1 MIVHTTLQFL
11 ISNGLFLHIL
21 ASPER
26 LNQIASDMDLK
37 KFDNNEVLRKFE
49 ANEHEQFPPLTL
61 SEKHKCVLYAM
72 EMVHFDQEDSTL
84 PGNFS
89 PHKYEIHLAIQFFLS
104 KKVILRSIS

>member
-1 MIVHTTLQFL
+1 MQLL
-11 ISNGLFLHIL
+11 ICNGLLLQIL

-26 LNQIASDMDLK
+26 LNQMASDMDLK

-49 ANEHEQFPPLTL
+49 THEHEQFPPLTL

-89 PHKYEIHLAIQFFLS
+89 PHKYIIHLAIQFSCL
-104 KKVILRSIS
+104 KRSS